1 MKRYLMAF
9 FTIAMV
15 FWSACT
21 MAADDQAQI
30 CALTKAFECANDSG
44 CNEVTID
51 DMGLPRFVRIDQK
64 AKTIESLDKGVN
76 RQSTKIATITRLEG
90 LTILQGIEKRGWSIA
105 LGDDSRDLMLS
116 AVGEGSGFVVFGSC
130 MKP

>member
-1 MKRYLMAF
+1 MKSTLLVLF
-9 FTIAMV
+9 SIAIV
-15 FWSACT
+15 FWGT
-21 MAADDQAQI
+21 TVLAADDQAQI

-90 LTILQGIEKRGWSIA
+90 MTILQGIEKRGWSIA
-105 LGDDSRDLMLS
+105 LGNDSRDLMLT
-116 AVGEGSGFVVFGSC
+116 AAGEGSGFVVFGSC

>member
-15 FWSACT
+15 FWSTCT
-21 MAADDQAQI
+21 MAADDPVQI
-30 CALTKAFECANDSG
+30 CALTKSFECVKDSG

-51 DMGLPRFVRIDQK
+51 EMALPRFVRIDQK
-64 AKTIESLDKGVN
+64 AKTIESLDKGVE
-76 RQSTKIATITRLEG
+76 RQSTKIVSITHLEG
-90 LTILQGIEKRGWSIA
+90 MTILQGTEKRGWSIA
-105 LGDDSRDLMLS
+105 LGNDSRDLMLS
-116 AVGEGSGFVVFGSC
+116 IAGDGEGFVVFGSC